1 MTLALLAFLWSPF
14 FGSTASFAQTPTLDD
29 SHSYLQWSD
38 QILSDF
44 SEANWRPEVCV
55 PLLRELATKLDQ
67 LEPSASTDL
76 QNIAPTLMDRL
87 WHARLELHDRIEGSN
102 DDCVREIRN
111 TFRRFRFLEDFLG
124 EISFHPENLDPD
136 TMDFSAQPVPIDEAA
151 PGYLLQTRDPDFHLQ
166 PGDVILARGV
176 SFLSAMIARLGDVD
190 SQFSHVVFVTEN
202 PDTHQIETIESY
214 VGVGVDLYDRKTA
227 LQNENARLL
236 VLRPKDHALAERAS
250 EQMRAFVKAHQGI
263 DKIHYDY
270 ALDFNDH
277 TTMSCAEV
285 AQVAFLNASNE
296 SFTLPER
303 ASTLSRGLNLVKSLG
318 IRPGNTFTP
327 GDLEADSRFDI
338 VAEWRDLRLTRDS
351 RMRDAIFSKVVQW
364 MDERGYVLHPNLTA
378 KLARGLIYDL
388 RRTFLWPLVRKALK
402 VDDFSKEVPRSMVG
416 TVALLNPFG
425 EGLLHELKQRDEAQ
439 EAKTG
444 IPMTYLDLDRALEE
458 LRTRDESLF
467 ARRKTRKQSLILRFL
482 RF

>member
-1 MTLALLAFLWSPF
+1 MPFRSIAVLSFLLFLPS
-14 FGSTASFAQTPTLDD
+14 AFAQ
-29 SHSYLQWSD
+29 SHLPQSYLQWSD

-44 SEANWRPEVCV
+44 SEANWRPEACV
-55 PLLRELATKLDQ
+55 PLLRDLATKLDR
-67 LEPSASTDL
+67 LNPSDASDL
-76 QNIAPTLMDRL
+76 QSVAPTLIDRL
-87 WHARLELHDRIEGSN
+87 WNARLELHDRIAGS
-102 DDCVREIRN
+102 DDGCVREIRN

-124 EISFHPENLDPD
+124 EIAFHPENLDPD
-136 TMDFSAQPVPIDEAA
+136 TMDFSAQPVPIDDEA
-151 PGYLLQTRDPDFHLQ
+151 PGYLLQTRDPDFRLQ

-202 PDTHQIETIESY
+202 PDTHRIETIESY

-236 VLRPKDHALAERAS
+236 VLRPKDRALAERAS
-250 EQMRAFVKAHQGI
+250 EQMRAFVEAHTGAN
-263 DKIHYDY
+263 KIHYDY

-285 AQVAFLNASNE
+285 AQVAFLNASGG

-303 ASTLSRGLNLVKSLG
+303 PSTLSRGVNLVKSLG

-364 MDERGYVLHPNLTA
+364 MDERGDVLHPTLTS
-378 KLARGLIYDL
+378 KLAHGLIYDL

-425 EGLLHELKQRDEAQ
+425 EGLLHELKRRDQAQ
-439 EAKTG
+439 VAKTG
-444 IPMTYLDLDRALEE
+444 APMTYLDLDHALED
-458 LRTRDESLF
+458 LRRQDEPVY
-467 ARRKTRKQSLILRFL
+467 ARRKTRKHSLILKYL
-482 RF
+482 RR